1 VLLTTKPILKVPDM
15 DKDFLVCTDASK
27 EGLGRVL
34 MQDGQVITYIFGKLR
49 RHEENYEMHDLE
61 LLSIVHALRVWIH
74 YLIGQKFELKTDHC
88 RLQQI
93 FTQSELNTQ
102 QQHWS

>member
-1 VLLTTKPILKVPDM
+1 VLLKTKLILKVPNM
-15 DKDFLVCTDASK
+15 DKDFLVFTDASK

-34 MQDGQVITYIFGKLR
+34 MQDGQVITYISGKLR
-49 RHEENYEMHDLE
+49 RNEENYEMHDLE

-74 YLIGQKFELKTDHC
+74 YLIGKKIELKTDHC

-93 FTQSELNTQ
+93 FTQSQLNTQ
-102 QQHWS
+102 